1 MSHSSRAFCLFEN
14 AAKYKEK
21 SQGLPPRPS
30 PSQSSKA
37 LELAQLKS
45 ISNMYTCK
53 CVHVYSV
60 HVCVCALRHL
70 KMKLIRKPGKKQ
82 LHGFS
87 PPMNKSDSLVPR
99 HPLQPKTSQEV
110 QQLIGSNE
118 NHHQS
123 PSQLAI
129 ACGLH
134 GKNKS
139 SKCTYAPYGIKDHEG
154 RTSL

>member
-1 MSHSSRAFCLFEN
+1 
-14 AAKYKEK
+14 
-21 SQGLPPRPS
+21 
-30 PSQSSKA
+30 
-37 LELAQLKS
+37 
-45 ISNMYTCK
+45 
-53 CVHVYSV
+53 
-60 HVCVCALRHL
+60 
-70 KMKLIRKPGKKQ
+70 
-82 LHGFS
+82 
-87 PPMNKSDSLVPR
+87 MNKSDSLVPR

-139 SKCTYAPYGIKDHEG
+139 SKCTYAHMASRTMKDG
-154 RTSL
+154 LVFSLIILFQLSNTGSSASIIAEMKDFIFECFLQGSVPQFLKLHVHNVVDSPGPPGSHKIQI